1 MYVQKKNY
9 GAFLQSVKVN
19 VGKECG
25 MENEEDA
32 FITLRELP
40 TLEMMNLRE
49 AYERGEK
56 ELIMFFKD
64 VLPAIIV
71 DHNFYEDENK
81 KMSNEEIAEL
91 IFQKMDLSSKVIGEY
106 SKASFFTRKSKKGEK

>member
-1 MYVQKKNY
+1 MYVQKRNY

-49 AYERGEK
+49 AYEKGQK
-56 ELIMFFKD
+56 ELIMFFKE
-64 VLPAIIV
+64 VLPKIII

-81 KMSNEEIAEL
+81 RMTNEALANLVFERME
-91 IFQKMDLSSKVIGEY
+91 LSSKVIGEY
-106 SKASFFTRKSKKGEK
+106 SQASFFTQTKEGEEK